1 MTIIKTTIYF
11 PLLLLFN
18 STIFCQNAGG
28 LFWSVV
34 KPGSKDTSYLLG
46 TMHKYPRNVVE
57 LPGVVEQKMGKCQHL
72 YIEIRADKKLKF
84 KRLFSGSIKN
94 AKAIRKSKNWT
105 DEDWDKIKEWFVET
119 HNMDEAT
126 FNKLKPQISH
136 STFTELFLSLYG
148 YGKGA
153 MENDLENLALQRNL
167 SIKGLDR
174 SWNQIQSWYAYY
186 AKKQSIPWQEGTID
200 SSLNNSFYRFAD
212 LIIAYAIQDTSTINA
227 YRTKEVWENGLTL
240 VEWRNHNWIPQ
251 LKKLMKE
258 KTMVAIGAAHLF
270 GTHGVINLL
279 RNEGFNVQPVGGHF
293 GGEKLERFIRMNSR
307 QYEMSN
313 ENLN

>member
-18 STIFCQNAGG
+18 PTIFCQNAGG

-72 YIEIRADKKLKF
+72 YIEIHADKKLKF
-84 KRLFSGSIKN
+84 KMLFSGSIKN

-105 DEDWDKIKEWFVET
+105 GEDWDKIKQWFVET

-126 FNKLKPQISH
+126 FNRLEPRNSLQSF
-136 STFTELFLSLYG
+136 SELFLSLYG
-148 YGKGA
+148 YDKGGV
-153 MENDLENLALQRNL
+153 EDDLKNMASQRNI
-167 SIKGLDR
+167 SVKGLDR
-174 SWNQIQSWYAYY
+174 SWNQIQAWYAYY
-186 AKKQSIPWQEGTID
+186 AQKSSEPWKEGTID
-200 SSLNNSFYRFAD
+200 SLLDNGYYRYAD
-212 LIIAYAIQDTSTINA
+212 LSIAYAIQDTSTIYSYKPN
-227 YRTKEVWENGLTL
+227 EMWENGLNL

-251 LKKLMKE
+251 LKKYFCNLIWSQWGRHIYWGLM
-258 KTMVAIGAAHLF
+258 V
-270 GTHGVINLL
+270 
-279 RNEGFNVQPVGGHF
+279 
-293 GGEKLERFIRMNSR
+293 
-307 QYEMSN
+307 
-313 ENLN
+313 